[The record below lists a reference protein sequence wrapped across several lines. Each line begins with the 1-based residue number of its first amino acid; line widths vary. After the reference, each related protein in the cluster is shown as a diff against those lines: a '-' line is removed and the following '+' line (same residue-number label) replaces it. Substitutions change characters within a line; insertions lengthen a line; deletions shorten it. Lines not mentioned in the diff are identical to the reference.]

1 MYPLYSQNNFLRCSV
16 LWQNVI
22 VLLAVPEV
30 LPPKRECKISMFF
43 SPCQVPRRYF
53 FKFPLLIRL
62 ICWFS
67 IELINVNLY
76 IIILISGN
84 NFIDGL
90 VHSTVEK
97 PTESIFYTK
106 YDVWHS
112 NFNHRHSHPVLSRSI
127 FISIHTSIQDL
138 PIYTLYSIY
147 TL

>member
-62 ICWFS
+62 TRWFS

-76 IIILISGN
+76 VIILILGN
-84 NFIDGL
+84 NFPHHI
-90 VHSTVEK
+90 VHNTQTGHITLPFSQK
-97 PTESIFYTK
+97 PCLKSPRYQSEFTLLSITF
-106 YDVWHS
+106 
-112 NFNHRHSHPVLSRSI
+112 HSHHIPFLYY
-127 FISIHTSIQDL
+127 IHHHYIKD
-138 PIYTLYSIY
+138 
-147 TL
+147 